1 MGLGQGVAFWARR
14 CTWLKNNHVR
24 CELTM
29 SAQVLAG
36 LRGAEAREALQG
48 LQAAAKVGHTQGPHN
63 SLCSLV
69 RARPALKPGSGQ
81 VWVGCWAAHVVKAS
95 CAWRG
100 LALAGLGGA
109 EARGALQ
116 GLQAAAEVGH
126 AQLAVCLGARPGRL
140 CIAFAVMPGRQV
152 CRASAE
158 LVSALRSLCSPAQRV
173 SGPVSCM
180 HHWPGAGRAQAA
192 VQPGVSCLM
201 PFITQRYKCRLA

>member
-1 MGLGQGVAFWARR
+1 
-14 CTWLKNNHVR
+14 
-24 CELTM
+24 M

-69 RARPALKPGSGQ
+69 RARPAPKPGSGQ
-81 VWVGCWAAHVVKAS
+81 VLVRCCAVQVVTAS

-100 LALAGLGGA
+100 LAPAGLGGA

-126 AQLAVCLGARPGRL
+126 AQLAVWPGARPGRL
-140 CIAFAVMPGRQV
+140 CNACAVMPGRQV
-152 CRASAE
+152 CGASAE
-158 LVSALRSLCSPAQRV
+158 LVSALRSLRSQACAEGLPRCSRV
-173 SGPVSCM
+173 
-180 HHWPGAGRAQAA
+180 
-192 VQPGVSCLM
+192 GV
-201 PFITQRYKCRLA
+201 